1 MNTVKLDTEEEEIK
15 VVEQGDLILFA
26 SNWHVVAKVA
36 HTPTENGCM
45 QHEGFCFI
53 NLKNGQWASYPHDTL
68 EELSEFILKHRLI
81 RMIPGVNH
89 LRDVEI
95 NIKRGTENEKA

>member
-1 MNTVKLDTEEEEIK
+1 MNTVKLNTEEEEIK
-15 VVEQGDLILFA
+15 IVEQGDLVLF
-26 SNWHVVAKVA
+26 NMGWHIVAKVA

-53 NLKNGQWASYPHDTL
+53 NLANGQWASYPHDTL
-68 EELSEFILKHRLI
+68 KELTEFVLKNRLI

-89 LRDVEI
+89 LRGAEI
-95 NIKRGTENEKA
+95 SIKRGNEK